1 MPSYLCS
8 YPGCSVVSP
17 TPRCEKHPY
26 EKPKR
31 TNHKKPDFE
40 YAKDNSHIYN
50 SQRWKNL
57 RNAHIIKE
65 PLCRRCLEFF
75 DDKVAATRV
84 DHIVEISDDPSR
96 AFDPTNLQSLCAS
109 CHQVKT
115 LEEKKRRAKDT
126 STNDL
131 IKKINRRI

>member
-1 MPSYLCS
+1 MPKHLCS
-8 YPGCSVVSP
+8 YPGCQQISDN
-17 TPRCEKHPY
+17 PRCDKHPY

-31 TNHKKPDFE
+31 TNIKRPDFE
-40 YAKDNSHIYN
+40 YAADNSHIYN
-50 SQRWKNL
+50 SQRWRNL

-65 PLCRRCLEFF
+65 PLCAHCLRYEIITPA
-75 DDKVAATRV
+75 VVV
-84 DHIVEISDDPSR
+84 DHVIEISDDPSR

-126 STNDL
+126 STTDL
-131 IKKINRRI
+131 IKKIQRRL

>member
-31 TNHKKPDFE
+31 TNIKRLDFE
-40 YAKDNSHIYN
+40 YAADNSHIYN
-50 SQRWKNL
+50 SQRWRNL

-65 PLCRRCLEFF
+65 PLCAHCLRYEIITP
-75 DDKVAATRV
+75 AAVV
-84 DHIVEISDDPSR
+84 DHVIEISDDPSR

-126 STNDL
+126 STTDL
-131 IKKINRRI
+131 IKKIQRRL

>member
-1 MPSYLCS
+1 MKYLCS
-8 YPGCSVVSP
+8 YPGCRTISD
-17 TPRCEKHPY
+17 TPRCKNHPY
-26 EKPKR
+26 KKPKR

-40 YAKDNSHIYN
+40 YAADNSHIYN
-50 SQRWKNL
+50 SQRWRNL

-65 PLCRRCLEFF
+65 PLCAHCLRYEIITPA
-75 DDKVAATRV
+75 VVV
-84 DHIVEISDDPSR
+84 DHVIEISDDPSR

-126 STNDL
+126 STTDL
-131 IKKINRRI
+131 IKKIQRRL